1 MQSTVKLNQGFGV
14 IGELAFDGPNRTITA
29 AIDSADP
36 ANNIV
41 GRAFSYV
48 DSADDGVVEAGGTG
62 VFAGILG
69 FPKTYASRGTDAGGT
84 LAPTLTLA
92 NGEQGEF
99 IRMGEVIVSLSAAAS
114 NVGDPVVF
122 DTDSGDLDSIAGT
135 ASFTGVI
142 AVTTG
147 ILTASA
153 LAAGGYLAPGAVLSG
168 TGVPAGTIITAQLS
182 GTAGQAG
189 TYQTNIVTA
198 VASTAMT
205 APNSA
210 LAAGATFAL
219 VPNAKVG
226 RLSNDA
232 AGLSVITLTN

>member
-29 AIDSADP
+29 ALDSVDAAD
-36 ANNIV
+36 NVV
-41 GRAFSYV
+41 GRAFTYTSPAE
-48 DSADDGVVEAGGTG
+48 DNIVEAGGTG

-69 FPKTYASRGTDAGGT
+69 LPKTYASRGTDAGGT

-99 IRMGEVIVSLSAAAS
+99 VRMGEMIVSLPVS
-114 NVGDPVVF
+114 NVGDPVTYNTTTGLLGSVDAF
-122 DTDSGDLDSIAGT
+122 AT
-135 ASFTGVI
+135 FTGVI
-142 AVTTG
+142 AVATG
-147 ILTASA
+147 ILDVSS
-153 LAAGGYLAPGAVLSG
+153 LAAGGYLAAGAALSG
-168 TGVPAGTIITAQLS
+168 TGVPVGTVITEQLT
-182 GTAGQAG
+182 GTAGSNG
-189 TYQTNIVTA
+189 TYQTNITVA

-205 APNSA
+205 ATNNA
-210 LAAGATFAL
+210 LASGAGYAL

-232 AGLSVITLTN
+232 SGLAVITLTN

>member
-29 AIDSADP
+29 TLDSAD
-36 ANNIV
+36 AADNVV
-41 GRAFSYV
+41 GRAFFYV
-48 DSADDGVVEAGGTG
+48 DSADDSIVQAGGES

-69 FPKTYASRGTDAGGT
+69 LPKTYASRGTDAGGT
-84 LAPTLTLA
+84 LAATLTLA

-99 IRMGEVIVSLSAAAS
+99 VRMGEMIVTLPAAA
-114 NVGDPVVF
+114 NVGDPVTYN
-122 DTDSGDLDSIAGT
+122 TDNGALGAIAAT
-135 ASFTGVI
+135 AEFTGVI

-147 ILTASA
+147 VLTVSA

-168 TGVPAGTIITAQLS
+168 TGVPGGTIITAQLT
-182 GTAGQAG
+182 GTAGLAG

-210 LAAGATFAL
+210 LAAGAGHEF
-219 VPNAKVG
+219 VPNCAVG

-232 AGLSVITLTN
+232 SGLAVITLTN